1 MYKFDHYCLFIYYYI
16 DIIRMEIFIGFIL
29 NDKIVSQKRYDFI
42 INEIRH
48 LLKAHS
54 EEVVIHEDS
63 TKL

>member
-1 MYKFDHYCLFIYYYI
+1 
-16 DIIRMEIFIGFIL
+16 MEIFIGFIL